1 MTLHVQGAEST
12 TDKENW
18 ENIMAPSQLA
28 EYLQEV
34 LESLSEVL
42 KNDQLGPCIQVDD
55 QPH

>member
-1 MTLHVQGAEST
+1 MFKAAAST
-12 TDKENW
+12 TVKKNW